1 MLNFPLSQTIKVAY
15 LQLKFQ
21 SLYEKKPNTS
31 DSINT
36 LLLLNVANK
45 SSVVDFIMC
54 VWKFQDHFLTLGFVC
69 QRY

>member
-54 VWKFQDHFLTLGFVC
+54 V
-69 QRY
+69 

>member
-15 LQLKFQ
+15 LQFKFQ

-54 VWKFQDHFLTLGFVC
+54 V
-69 QRY
+69 